1 MIVFEYLYGM
11 MDIFNPLMDEYA
23 VKNINADEMVYKI
36 MKGLLSCVCLFLSV
50 IVLRY
55 HSIDAWAG

>member
-23 VKNINADEMVYKI
+23 VQNTDYETV
-36 MKGLLSCVCLFLSV
+36 
-50 IVLRY
+50 R
-55 HSIDAWAG
+55 